1 MSVNSRRCYQGAW
14 NKCGQW
20 LTYRGISLDD
30 LSDELMAVYI
40 ATLDADGKTPAT
52 ISLTVAAVKW
62 FFTNVRNEDRNWQ
75 TTENKL
81 RSIRRDSKTNR
92 PGQVAPLTYNLVDR
106 ICQQAEKD
114 ENNPLAGLRDSAM
127 IRLMSDCLLRVSEVA
142 AVNCGDFKENTL
154 TVKKSRTD
162 QLGEG
167 RVLFVGDETIQVIEE
182 YKEAAGITRGALF
195 RRVLKGGKPTTA
207 RLSPEAIRE
216 IIKKRSQGIRGVKGR
231 ISGHSLRVGSAVSL
245 ARGNASLVE
254 MQVDGR
260 WKDSRMPSHYA
271 SAEIAK
277 NSATA
282 RIKYGRAK

>member
-1 MSVNSRRCYQGAW
+1 
-14 NKCGQW
+14 
-20 LTYRGISLDD
+20 
-30 LSDELMAVYI
+30 MAVYI

-167 RVLFVGDETIQVIEE
+167 RVLFVGDETMQVIEE